1 MQPGASS
8 EPRSYTDFEPRSQW
22 MQAEEGDTLIVD
34 VSGMLS
40 HLSYSF
46 NLVRIQILIAVL
58 FQDSE
63 RNR

>member
-40 HLSYSF
+40 HLPYSF
-46 NLVRIQILIAVL
+46 NLVK
-58 FQDSE
+58 SKY
-63 RNR
+63 